1 MIDLMHGILLIDKP
15 EGMTS
20 HDVVR
25 QVRRACRTRKVG
37 HAGTLD
43 PLATGVLAVAV
54 GDGTKILQF
63 LVADSKSYRATFR
76 LGITT
81 DTLDADGTVLSQ
93 CALPEG
99 CRDELP
105 RVCNA
110 FRGMIL
116 QTPPMF
122 SALKKNG
129 VPLYKLARK
138 GEQVEREPRP
148 VTIERLEIVAVDLPD
163 VTIEVDC
170 SKGTYIR
177 SLISDIGDALGC
189 GAHLTALRR
198 LRSGRFRVEDCL
210 KLDDLQHEMLPAG
223 MLSLD
228 EALQNLPLL
237 QVAEVAAKALQNGVP
252 PELTEVSGKGTPGEG
267 QLVRLQAAGR
277 LTAVARF
284 APTREREKRGDFEL
298 VRVFVTPEKPLQ
310 G

>member
-1 MIDLMHGILLIDKP
+1 MHGILLIDKP
-15 EGMTS
+15 AGMTS

-25 QVRRACRTRKVG
+25 QVRRACQTRKVG

-54 GDGTKILQF
+54 GEGTKVLQF
-63 LVADSKSYRATFR
+63 LLADSKSYLATFR

-81 DTLDADGTVLSQ
+81 DTLDADGAITAQS
-93 CALPEG
+93 ALPDD
-99 CRDELP
+99 CPTRLN
-105 RVCNA
+105 RVCA
-110 FRGMIL
+110 GFRGNIL
-116 QTPPMF
+116 QVPPMF

-148 VTIERLEIVAVDLPD
+148 VTIERLEIIGVDLPD

-177 SLISDIGDALGC
+177 SLISDIGTVLGC

-198 LRSGRFRVEDCL
+198 LRSGIFRVEDCL
-210 KLDDLQHEMLPAG
+210 TLEELQQETASSGLQSLDAALENLPAV
-223 MLSLD
+223 
-228 EALQNLPLL
+228 
-237 QVAEVAAKALQNGVP
+237 QVAEAAAKTLRDGVP
-252 PELTEVSGKGTPGEG
+252 PELNGVSGQGELNEG

-277 LTAVARF
+277 LAAVARY
-284 APTREREKRGDFEL
+284 APRRQREKRGDFEL
-298 VRVFVTPEKPLQ
+298 VRVFGWPEKPLQ